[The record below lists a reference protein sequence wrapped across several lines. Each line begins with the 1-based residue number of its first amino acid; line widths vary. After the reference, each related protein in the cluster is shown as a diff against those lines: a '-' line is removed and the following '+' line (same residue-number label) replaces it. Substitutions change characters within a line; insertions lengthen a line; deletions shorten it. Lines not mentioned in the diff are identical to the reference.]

1 MGTSCIK
8 VESGANTVLPLKGT
22 VMTRPDRY
30 EAAEKM
36 ALEMSAGWSLA
47 AHAYPSRSRTYPSV
61 FLLSSH
67 SLAYSS
73 SSRSI

>member
-1 MGTSCIK
+1 
-8 VESGANTVLPLKGT
+8 LKGT

-47 AHAYPSRSRTYPSV
+47 AHAYPSRSRTYPRLPV
-61 FLLSSH
+61 FSF
-67 SLAYSS
+67 
-73 SSRSI
+73 RVIV